1 MQIHSQEIERTRNS
15 LEQQKTIDRMAIND
29 KLQTAANIRDEHMKK
44 ILERLKEHVSEHIK
58 YSNNNK
64 SILNFN

>member
-1 MQIHSQEIERTRNS
+1 
-15 LEQQKTIDRMAIND
+15 MAIND